1 MIFRKYICM
10 KRSRFFMNRNCSVY
24 FMRKDIAKTTF
35 LTKCQRYKK
44 GDIKSVPCRGCLPT
58 TNVTNFLMRKERV

>member
-1 MIFRKYICM
+1 
-10 KRSRFFMNRNCSVY
+10 MNRNCSVY